1 MTEEQL
7 LAFIKRIISSG
18 QEQNIAM
25 SLTELYNILLKDDAD
40 QKLIRIV
47 KDLSETAREAKALAE
62 KKNGDDITMEDLASS
77 IRSGRER
84 IERESRR
91 C

>member
-62 KKNGDDITMEDLASS
+62 KKNGADITMEDLASS

>member
-84 IERESRR
+84 IVRESRR

>member
-7 LAFIKRIISSG
+7 LTFIKRIISSG